1 MRFKAC
7 LHISFIWVLP
17 RVIKSI
23 LAQSRGVL
31 WCFSNYSILI
41 YSLVLK
47 TVFPVAVRMIK
58 KTLGNYKGNSHA
70 RSRIRA
76 HTRERSVVS
85 FDR

>member
-1 MRFKAC
+1 MRFKVC
-7 LHISFIWVLP
+7 LHISFSKVLP

-31 WCFSNYSILI
+31 WCFSNCSILI

-58 KTLGNYKGNSHA
+58 KTLGNYKGNSYA

-76 HTRERSVVS
+76 RKCEKSAVS
-85 FDR
+85 LDI